1 MGLSSSVARTD
12 FDPLPALPNASFLGA
27 LLTRSSFF
35 AVILGALEETQNVV
49 PNVLRFFVVVGASEK
64 EDVLSR
70 NEPSL
75 IANELLLRT
84 PHI

>member
-12 FDPLPALPNASFLGA
+12 FDPLPALPNVSFLIVLFTG
-27 LLTRSSFF
+27 SSFF

-49 PNVLRFFVVVGASEK
+49 PNVLRFFVDEASEK
-64 EDVLSR
+64 DEVLSR